1 MLLEFKFF
9 LLVQSS
15 NSIYIFYFLYF
26 SVMSYEALAQIG
38 LDFLELCRRDTVSR
52 EDELNLASFLGVQL
66 RNLHLLPYP
75 HLNIS
80 TFSDIEQ
87 ESGLPFTNVSM
98 EDVSI
103 KSNIPAEWDI
113 FIRTLSKKKKDV
125 SSRLIKWYFYY
136 FY

>member
-1 MLLEFKFF
+1 MLL
-9 LLVQSS
+9 VT
-15 NSIYIFYFLYF
+15 
-26 SVMSYEALAQIG
+26 SYEALAQIG
-38 LDFLELCRRDTVSR
+38 LDFLQLCRRDTVSR

-75 HLNIS
+75 PLNIS

-87 ESGLPFTNVSM
+87 ESGLPFTNVSV
-98 EDVSI
+98 EAVPI